1 MISVYNP
8 TYNPSLGGKGLSVDV
23 DGTLSVAY
31 TDSALQIH
39 SVEFPL
45 QPCELSLVTLNV
57 ETSRRSTIEKFRT
70 YLRYNIEALNDEN
83 DMLMN
88 QQCTYQLGESTT
100 RDAIT
105 SPIHTIVVPKGATK
119 IKVRMGSGV
128 DLRVMKESEAS
139 FNESTS

>member
-1 MISVYNP
+1 MIDI
-8 TYNPSLGGKGLSVDV
+8 YNPSYSPRLGGEGLSVDV
-23 DGTLSVAY
+23 DSTLSVAY
-31 TDSALQIH
+31 TDSALSIY

-57 ETSRRSTIEKFRT
+57 APSRRSTIEAFRA
-70 YLRYNIEALNDEN
+70 YLRYSIEALNDEN
-83 DMLMN
+83 DILMY

-100 RDAIT
+100 RT

-119 IKVRMGSGV
+119 MQVRMGSGV
-128 DLRVMKESEAS
+128 DLRVSKENEAS